1 MNDYSTFYTN
11 LTRSIRRS
19 PVKLVLLTFLNS
31 AITKIMYLFYPM
43 LLGFLMWS
51 GELNKVL
58 PYIFV
63 PGLSFLLVTFIR
75 KCINQPRPYESWDIE
90 PLIVKDTVGQSMPSR
105 HVFSATMIAMCFL
118 GVNLWVG
125 ILLLFLSG
133 LLAVC
138 RVLGGVHYPKD
149 VLAGFVIGLVCGGI
163 LYSIL

>member
-1 MNDYSTFYTN
+1 MNDYSTFYAN
-11 LTRSIRRS
+11 LTRSIRQS
-19 PVKLVLLTFLNS
+19 PLQLAFVTLCNTF
-31 AITKIMYLFYPM
+31 ITKVMYLLYPT
-43 LLGFLMWS
+43 LLLFILWKDGL
-51 GELNKVL
+51 EKVL
-58 PYIFV
+58 PYILI
-63 PGLSFLLVTFIR
+63 PGFSFLLVTLIR
-75 KCINQPRPYESWDIE
+75 KFINQPRPYESWDIE

-118 GVNLWVG
+118 GIHFWMG
-125 ILLLFLSG
+125 IILLFLSG

>member
-1 MNDYSTFYTN
+1 MNDYSTFYAN
-11 LTRSIRRS
+11 LTRSIRQS
-19 PVKLVLLTFLNS
+19 PLQLAFVTWCNAF
-31 AITKIMYLFYPM
+31 ITKVMYLFYPM

-51 GELNKVL
+51 GGLNKVL
-58 PYIFV
+58 PYILV

-118 GVNLWVG
+118 GVHFWMG
-125 ILLLFLSG
+125 IILLFLSG